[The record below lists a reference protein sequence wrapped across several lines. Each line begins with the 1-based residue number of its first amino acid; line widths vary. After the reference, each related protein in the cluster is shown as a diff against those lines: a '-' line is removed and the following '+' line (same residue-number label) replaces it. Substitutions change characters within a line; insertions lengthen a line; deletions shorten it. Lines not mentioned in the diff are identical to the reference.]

1 VSSNLTREQAETFT
15 MPTGQHAGR
24 TLLDI
29 DLSGDRQFIRWV
41 AATWTRHDHQRIR
54 EHALAYV
61 RFHPT
66 TPKRKR
72 ELSSANGGG
81 LPETDHHE

>member
-1 VSSNLTREQAETFT
+1 MSDDLTREQAETFV
-15 MPTGQHAGR
+15 MPTGQHARR

-29 DLSGDRQFIRWV
+29 DLGGDRQFIRWV
-41 AATWTRHDHQRIR
+41 AGTWLRHDHKRIR

-66 TPKRKR
+66 TPKHKR
-72 ELSSANGGG
+72 ELSSANGG
-81 LPETDHHE
+81 E